1 MSVRL
6 FASGYLDQALS
17 ATLDKARRRLAD
29 WDPDTLL
36 KTPEHDVIETLVDE
50 ASVQCPQL
58 LRDQV
63 EMLEPA
69 EAVRP
74 FVQFGEQFER
84 RVAVL
89 TLVVPYEGERPVFLV
104 RASRRQLVTIEVAL
118 LTDSEL
124 HLTVEGAIT
133 DGAQVR
139 QRFDEQMDRIATHLD
154 WARADIEQHNTMVRN
169 TIPDLV
175 SARRGELLSVRQVQ
189 SEIGYPMRRRPD
201 AGAYSVPV
209 KRTRI
214 RPIHQPGV
222 SARRSGTA
230 NTPFAPEPALTE
242 AQYEQAL
249 QVLCAQRNALE
260 RTPSLAA
267 GMDEETIRD
276 LLLVG
281 LNAQFEGSAAG
292 EVFNGAGKTD
302 ILIRE
307 GDRSVFI
314 GECKIW
320 KGPKTINDALDQLL
334 SYLVW
339 RDTKAALLIFIRNK
353 DVTAA
358 VKAAVAKI
366 EEHPNYK
373 RRGTNDTDERVDFVM
388 HALGDPDREIHL
400 AFLPFA
406 LPGDASSRFSS

>member
-1 MSVRL
+1 MGVGL
-6 FASGYLDQALS
+6 FGPGH
-17 ATLDKARRRLAD
+17 LDKALSTTLEKARQRLVD
-29 WDPDTLL
+29 WNPDALL
-36 KTPEHDVIETLVDE
+36 KASEPDVIETLINE
-50 ASVQCPQL
+50 ASVRCPRL

-74 FVQFGEQFER
+74 FMQFGERYEQ

-104 RASRRQLVTIEVAL
+104 RASTRQMVAIEVAQ
-118 LTDSEL
+118 LTDTEL

-139 QRFDEQMDRIATHLD
+139 RRFEEQLDRIAQHLD
-154 WARADIEQHNTMVRN
+154 WARTDIERHNDMVRG
-169 TIPDLV
+169 TIPRLV
-175 SARRGELLSVRQVQ
+175 RERRAELRSVRDVQ

-201 AGAYSVPV
+201 AGSYSVPV
-209 KRTRI
+209 KRTTI
-214 RPIHQPGV
+214 RPVPKPGRTG
-222 SARRSGTA
+222 SAASA
-230 NTPFAPEPALTE
+230 PFAPEPALTE
-242 AQYEQAL
+242 DQYEQAL
-249 QVLCAQRNALE
+249 QVLRAQRNALE

-281 LNAQFEGSAAG
+281 LNAQFEGTAAG

-307 GDRSVFI
+307 RDRSVFI

-320 KGPKTINDALDQLL
+320 KGPKTISEALDQLL
-334 SYLVW
+334 GYLVW
-339 RDTKAALLIFIRNK
+339 RDIKAALLIFIRSK

-366 EEHPNYK
+366 EEHANYK
-373 RRGTNDTDERVDFVM
+373 RRGTHDTDERVDFVM
-388 HALGDPDREIHL
+388 HAQGDRDREIHL

-406 LPGDASSRFSS
+406 LPGDASGRFSSQN